1 MNKITVFV
9 DVRTYVGMYVCL
21 NNVRSVNKYTHTH
34 TLSRYLTLGYNM
46 TQSY

>member
-21 NNVRSVNKYTHTH
+21 NNVRSVNKYT
-34 TLSRYLTLGYNM
+34 LSRYLTLGYNM